1 MIGRGAGWLLAL
13 ALLAASPVLAQPA
26 RTAADEDASFIEY
39 LRRQGPEIAERFI
52 ALRDARAA
60 AFDDL
65 QLASQRYSAGGSAL
79 RAVSLPQLQQAR
91 RRYAEASLALLDFLD
106 GRDREAVAKLEAD
119 LERVKHS
126 MEQRGRDRAQMERML
141 RGE

>member
-1 MIGRGAGWLLAL
+1 MRGLAPWLLVL
-13 ALLAASPVLAQPA
+13 ALLAAPPALAQPA
-26 RTAADEDASFIEY
+26 RTAPDEDAPFIEY

-52 ALRDARAA
+52 TLRDARAA
-60 AFDDL
+60 AFADL
-65 QLASQRYSAGGSAL
+65 QQASERYNAGGAEL

-119 LERVKHS
+119 LERVKRT